1 MIMQITL
8 MKVGIRTMA
17 DENNVV
23 ETLEEELSA
32 EALEE
37 LSNNK
42 GDDE

>member
-1 MIMQITL
+1 
-8 MKVGIRTMA
+8 MA

-23 ETLEEELSA
+23 ETLEEELSK